1 MNFLKAIK
9 YLGKQIFLYFLVAIA
24 DLTHPMMLMLYH
36 DTDVQTSTC
45 IDSVEK
51 SPELY
56 TGRERNSLDGAGDVS
71 LRCK

>member
-1 MNFLKAIK
+1 
-9 YLGKQIFLYFLVAIA
+9 
-24 DLTHPMMLMLYH
+24 MMLMLYH